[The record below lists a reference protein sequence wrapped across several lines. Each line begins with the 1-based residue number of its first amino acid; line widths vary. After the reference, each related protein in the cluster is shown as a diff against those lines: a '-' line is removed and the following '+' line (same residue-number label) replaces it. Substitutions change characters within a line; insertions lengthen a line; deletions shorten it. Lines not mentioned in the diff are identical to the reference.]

1 MADQPEPQM
10 APVPATITADRSNG
24 HTGPELPA
32 GTALSGGRFEVRR
45 TIGRGGFGITYEAVD
60 RRLERPVAVK
70 ELFPDPVLR
79 HGLAVVAPNHAADAF
94 AEAKTRFLREA
105 TVLARFSHP
114 GIVRVY
120 EVLEEN
126 ATAYLVMELL
136 DGRTLAHLQAERNGA
151 SFPEAEV
158 LDVAV
163 RCAKALAVVHANGV
177 LHRDL
182 NPANVVLASN
192 GRVVLIDFGLAREFA
207 ADTTGSMTRLVTPGY
222 APPEQYLGEARFG
235 PSTDVYGLSATLYKL
250 LTGTAPVSALDRQ
263 AGAALP
269 SPHRVNPAVSRMVS
283 DAVMDG
289 MELASEHRPRSMAEL
304 LARFGL
310 EARLEVTGAVNLG
323 VAPPPPRAL
332 EPAPSFAAPYAPP
345 TARRPVTPPYPV
357 GPRPVYPAA
366 PPQAP
371 AVAAWPL
378 PPPPPPFA
386 APVPRP
392 LPPPPTVPGRWKV
405 TWPAA
410 AALAGLGAAAPVVV
424 NVLLFAIVLPG
435 VATAGDVIVR
445 IRLRR
450 QVPPQRLR
458 ERVPLA
464 LYGAGRFVRN
474 LASMLWTGIPAM
486 LVASLVVAAMLL
498 ADATEAS
505 RSTEDWILR
514 VGGAAMALLLT
525 RPVFRNRS
533 RYRAAVIEDIAGSRL
548 VDGDGRLT
556 VAGWATVIVC
566 VGVASLGFALRP
578 DLWPSAG

>member
-1 MADQPEPQM
+1 LVQF
-10 APVPATITADRSNG
+10 PATITADRTNG
-24 HTGPELPA
+24 QTGPQLPE
-32 GTALSGGRFEVRR
+32 GTTLGDGRFVLRGI
-45 TIGRGGFGITYEAVD
+45 IGRGGFGITYEAVD
-60 RRLERPVAVK
+60 HRLERPVAVK

-79 HGLAVVAPNHAADAF
+79 HGLEVVAPNHAAGAF

-136 DGRTLAHLQAERNGA
+136 DGRTLAHIQTERNGA
-151 SFPEAEV
+151 PFVEAEV

-250 LTGTAPVSALDRQ
+250 LTGAAPVSALDRQ
-263 AGAALP
+263 AGAPLP
-269 SPHRVNPAVSRMVS
+269 PPRRVNPAVSRMVS

-289 MELASEHRPRSMAEL
+289 MELASEHRPRSMGEL

-310 EARLEVTGAVNLG
+310 EQR
-323 VAPPPPRAL
+323 VAPNPRRIVDTSVDDPSRVRSAAAPAYPPPTV
-332 EPAPSFAAPYAPP
+332 P
-345 TARRPVTPPYPV
+345 RPVTPPYPV
-357 GPRPVYPAA
+357 GPRPVHPGGARPLYPAA
-366 PPQAP
+366 RPPAP
-371 AVAAWPL
+371 PPPGPL
-378 PPPPPPFA
+378 PPPPG
-386 APVPRP
+386 VQH
-392 LPPPPTVPGRWKV
+392 LPPPPTVAGRWKV
-405 TWPAA
+405 TVPVA
-410 AALAGLGAAAPVVV
+410 AALAGLGAAAPVLV
-424 NVLLFAIVLPG
+424 NGLLFVVVLPA
-435 VATAGDVIVR
+435 VAIAGDVVVR

-464 LYGAGRFVRN
+464 LYGTGRFVRN
-474 LASMLWTGIPAM
+474 LASMLWTGVPAM
-486 LVASLVVAAMLL
+486 LVAALMVSFMLL
-498 ADATEAS
+498 AAATEAS

-514 VGGAAMALLLT
+514 LGGAAMALLLT
-525 RPVFRNRS
+525 RPVFRNRA
-533 RYRAAVIEDIAGSRL
+533 RYRAAVIEDLARERL
-548 VDGDGRLT
+548 LDRGGRLT
-556 VAGWATVIVC
+556 VAGWATVIIA
-566 VGVASLGFALRP
+566 VGVTALGFAFQP
-578 DLWPSAG
+578 DLWPLAG